1 MSWGTLLTEGIQNFY
16 LFYFLGLNGGYLALN
31 VIAFVSLLSYMDS
44 LILEGLPIDYGKFE
58 PPISVL
64 IPAYNEE
71 STIVDSVRSVLQLS
85 YHEYEVIVINDGAK
99 DRTLEVLQAAF
110 NLQLF
115 PEPSQAHL
123 PTQQVRGVYRS
134 PDYPKLKVID
144 KHNGGKAD
152 SLNAGVNYAIY
163 PLLCC
168 LDADSILQRSSL
180 QEIVQPF
187 LNNDKLV
194 ACGGT
199 IRIANGSRIQDGYL
213 EEVDLPR
220 SPLALFQI
228 VEYLRAF
235 LFGRQGWEP
244 LNALLIISGAFGL
257 FRKQAMVAAGG
268 YRTSTIGEDMELI
281 VRMHRQ
287 FRLKGEEYRISFISN
302 PVCWTEAPEDLKT
315 LKNQRVRWQR
325 GLLESLWLNRELFL
339 HRKGGAVSW
348 LAFPFFLFFEAL
360 GHLIEVSGYFF
371 MVIGFCFGLISF
383 QAMGVFLAVSI
394 GLGTFLSV
402 CSLLLE
408 ELSFHL
414 YPRFRHLLVLMGVAL
429 IENLGYRQL
438 NTLWRVQGIWQ
449 WLTGAQA
456 KWGDMKRKG
465 L

>member
-1 MSWGTLLTEGIQNFY
+1 MNIGALWIDIVQNFY
-16 LFYFLGLNGGYLALN
+16 LLYFLGLNGGYLALN
-31 VIAFVSLLSYMDS
+31 IIAFATLLRYMDS
-44 LILEGLPIDYGKFE
+44 LILEKLPIDYGKFE

-71 STIVDSVRSVLQLS
+71 STIVDSVRSVLQLN

-99 DRTLEVLQAAF
+99 DRTLEVLQSAF
-110 NLQLF
+110 HLQLF
-115 PEPSQAHL
+115 PEPSQNHL
-123 PTQQVRGVYRS
+123 ATQNVRGVYRS

-152 SLNAGVNYAIY
+152 SLNTGVNYSIY

-168 LDADSILQRSSL
+168 LDADSILQRNSL
-180 QEIVQPF
+180 QEIIQPF

-199 IRIANGSRIQDGYL
+199 IRIANGATINNGYL
-213 EEVDLPR
+213 EKVDLPQNM
-220 SPLALFQI
+220 LARFQI

-257 FRKQAMVAAGG
+257 FRKQAMIEAGG

-281 VRMHRQ
+281 VRMHRL
-287 FRLKGEEYRISFISN
+287 FRLQGKDYRISFISN

-315 LKNQRVRWQR
+315 LKNQRIRWQR
-325 GLLESLWLNRELFL
+325 GLLESLWLNRELLFN
-339 HRKGGAVSW
+339 RKGGAVSW
-348 LAFPFFLFFEAL
+348 VAFPFFLLFDAL
-360 GHLIEVSGYFF
+360 GPLIELSGYVF
-371 MVIGFCFGLISF
+371 MIFGFIFGLISYEALLIF
-383 QAMGVFLAVSI
+383 TAISI
-394 GLGTFLSV
+394 GLGTFLSAS
-402 CSLLLE
+402 SLLLE
-408 ELSFHL
+408 ELTFHL
-414 YPRFRHLLVLMGVAL
+414 YPSIRHLFGLMGMAL

-449 WLTGAQA
+449 WVSGSQA